1 LQRTAAKFNTE
12 SASDQDEIVAK
23 LRELGLSSYAARS
36 FVALLGRAP
45 ISASG
50 ICRLTGIPDSKI
62 YYALEML
69 NAAHLIEPQHGTP
82 TMYRP
87 VPLERAIAHL
97 LQTEKERHENRLKLV
112 ELLRRKAEPLAK
124 TRAEPGELE
133 LAYIVKGKAG
143 IVKRMTTLI
152 DESRKEVIALLD
164 DEHIWNGIKDSL
176 LRARKRRVKIGL
188 GLTTEIEGIEGKTRF
203 GETRRLTCDCN
214 ILIADS
220 ERLVTVS
227 HMSGPEA
234 YAVVTSDPG
243 MIRISRA
250 YYESPTCCPRV

>member
-1 LQRTAAKFNTE
+1 LQRTSVKLNAE
-12 SASDQDEIVAK
+12 STSAQDEIVAR

-45 ISASG
+45 ISATG

-62 YYALEML
+62 YYALEEL

-97 LQTEKERHENRLKLV
+97 LQTEKQRHENRLKLV

-143 IVKRMTTLI
+143 IVKRMSTLI

-176 LRARKRRVKIGL
+176 VQARKRRVKVGL
-188 GLTTEIEGIEGKTRF
+188 ALSTKIEGQTRF
-203 GETRRLTCDCN
+203 GEARRLTCDCN

-227 HMSGPEA
+227 HVSGAEA

-243 MIRISRA
+243 MIRISKG
-250 YYESPTCCPRV
+250 YYESPTCCPRI